1 MPPLA
6 QVHTLDITHK
16 ISQMEV
22 ERIKRKYRIVK
33 DGDIR
38 ITDTGISGIN
48 EILVR
53 KNPVYKDGI
62 FLKYVYTL
70 KAQVNVAK
78 VINSSS
84 VAMVDI
90 SSKNMSKM
98 MGKLQEM
105 FISQLQLDI
114 RNCCMENWTLA
125 RIDTGFDLKIPYSR
139 LVELNVYMRLLNHSL
154 NLENN
159 RNCAYY
165 KYKGYDREEKK
176 KESIALENSLY
187 RYNIYYKRK
196 ELILKGKRFKSLDD
210 WDMTDGVIRFE
221 KQMEGKKISKV
232 AGSPQ
237 KLGLL
242 LDESIS
248 SRIFSDVQADLE
260 VFFGSG
266 KYVSYREGMKIIDG
280 SRYSE
285 SMKQFLKIVYTASTN
300 YGFQYF
306 MKDCMEH
313 EQEMGGGDVRKD
325 LLDAR
330 KKIESLGIS
339 VAGLS
344 QDEVQMMGKDTL
356 PNINHLVRQI
366 KVDKEIKREKA
377 HFAKI
382 YLEAKNKRFRCNPT
396 IHDFDGK
403 GIRKSFAGGS
413 MEELERTIAQN
424 LYLSLKQNV
433 LQVAD
438 GDIETETRIIQ
449 QSLKEFEGFMELAEN
464 QRVREIAGTI
474 ITKLIM
480 RLDEIGRDR
489 G

>member
-6 QVHTLDITHK
+6 QVHTLDIAHK

-22 ERIKRKYRIVK
+22 ERIKRKYRITK
-33 DGDIR
+33 NEDIR

-48 EILVR
+48 EIAVR
-53 KNPVYKDGI
+53 RNPVYKDGA
-62 FLKYVYTL
+62 FLKYAYTL
-70 KAQVNVAK
+70 EAQVNVAK

-90 SSKNMSKM
+90 SNKNMSRM
-98 MGKLQEM
+98 MGKLQET
-105 FISQLQLDI
+105 FINQIQLDI
-114 RNCCMENWTLA
+114 SNCNMENWVLS
-125 RIDTGFDLKIPYSR
+125 RLDTGFDLKIPYTR
-139 LVELNVYMRLLNHSL
+139 LAELSVYMRLLNHSL

-159 RNCAYY
+159 RNCSYY
-165 KYKGYDREEKK
+165 KYKGHDKEEKK
-176 KESIALENSLY
+176 KESIALKNTLY

-210 WDMTDGVIRFE
+210 WDKTDGVIRFE

-242 LDESIS
+242 LDENVS
-248 SRIFSDVQADLE
+248 SRLFSDVQADLE

-266 KYVSYREGMKIIDG
+266 KYVSYREGMKIINR
-280 SRYSE
+280 SKYSE
-285 SMKQFLKIVYTASTN
+285 AMKQYMKIVYTASTN

-306 MKDCMEH
+306 MKCCMEH
-313 EQEMGGGDVRKD
+313 KEDMGGEGVRKD

-330 KKIESLGIS
+330 RNIEALGIS

-344 QDEVQMMGKDTL
+344 EDEVQMIGKDVL

-377 HFAKI
+377 SFARI
-382 YLEAKNKRFRCNPT
+382 YPDSKNKRFRCNPT
-396 IHDFDGK
+396 IHDFNGK
-403 GIRKSFAGGS
+403 GIRKSLAGES
-413 MEELERTIAQN
+413 VEELEKIIAKN
-424 LYLSLKQNV
+424 LYLSLKRNIS
-433 LQVAD
+433 QVVD
-438 GDIETETRIIQ
+438 GDLEAEARIIG
-449 QSLKEFEGFMELAEN
+449 QSLKEFEGFMELAGN
-464 QRVREIAGTI
+464 QHVREIVGTV
-474 ITKLIM
+474 ITKLNM
-480 RLDEIGRDR
+480 GLDEIGRDR
-489 G
+489 I